1 MNFFERQATA
11 RRTSR
16 HWVILFIAAV
26 IAIVAAVDT
35 VIVTLLAVYRQNE
48 AGRYGAPAY
57 QSGDFGA
64 PLVWTSLIVLAVI
77 TIASLYKSS
86 VLRAGGGVVAR
97 AAGGQRVQRESQDAG
112 HKRLLNVV
120 EEMAIASGVP
130 MPEVYVL
137 EHETGIN
144 AFAAGHAPA
153 NAAIAVTRGAIDTL
167 SRSELQGVIAH
178 EFSHLLNGDM
188 RLNIRLMGLLFGIL
202 VIALAG
208 RFLLRV
214 GPRSGGKKN
223 GGAVAAIM
231 LTALAIMIIG
241 YVGLLFGR
249 LIQAAVARSRE
260 SLADASAVQFTR
272 DPLGLRGALVKIGAS
287 ESGSRIS
294 ETQTDEI
301 AHMLFAPGM
310 KRLFATHPPLIARL
324 RAIDPGFRE
333 SEFDAMR
340 KKLVAQVAER
350 TSIQEDDAV
359 QESSRERLNKI
370 VGATVGAAPLA
381 VSQLVGNPSPVHI
394 ATASAIFA
402 SLPEDIVQAAA
413 EVDPARGLFLALA
426 LDDDAEAQGRQLK
439 FIGVQMGTDI
449 EAAVRLWLPQARQLN
464 AAQRQPAL
472 LRLFPTLQR
481 MSPGDRAKLLVCLT
495 GLLQREGSMSI
506 EKYALRKLAQL
517 HLRESL
523 TVPPLPGRATL
534 DTNTDELALL
544 FSVLAQSGTDDPQAA
559 RLAYEAGLSSLLP
572 RTRPEFAAAS
582 NWPARMDAALNK
594 LDRLLPAAKELVVQ
608 ALMKTISHDGQLTV
622 QEGELLRI
630 VCATLHCPLPP
641 LVALAQ

>member
-16 HWVILFIAAV
+16 RWVFLFVLAV
-26 IAIVAAVDT
+26 TAIVAAVDT
-35 VIVTLLAVYRQNE
+35 VVITLLAMYRQNE
-48 AGRYGAPAY
+48 ADRYGLPDY
-57 QSGDFGA
+57 QQGDFGS
-64 PLVWTSLIVLAVI
+64 PLVLTSIVVVAVI
-77 TIASLYKSS
+77 AIASLYKSS
-86 VLRAGGGVVAR
+86 VLRAGGGVVAC
-97 AAGGQRVQRESQDAG
+97 AAGGQRVERGTHDAG

-153 NAAIAVTRGAIDTL
+153 NAAIAVTRGALDTL

-214 GPRSGGKKN
+214 GPRSGGRKN
-223 GGAVAAIM
+223 GGAIAAIM
-231 LTALAIMIIG
+231 LTAFAIMVIG

-272 DPLGLRGALVKIGAS
+272 DPLGLRGALVKIGAL
-287 ESGSRIS
+287 EAGSRIR
-294 ETQTDEI
+294 ETQSEEI

-310 KRLFATHPPLIARL
+310 SRLFATHPPLVSRL
-324 RAIDPGFRE
+324 QAIDPSFRE
-333 SEFDAMR
+333 SEFASMR
-340 KKLVAQVAER
+340 KQLALRAAAQAAES
-350 TSIQEDDAV
+350 TDEPEQ
-359 QESSRERLNKI
+359 SSRERLEKV
-370 VGATVGAAPLA
+370 VGVAIAAAPAA
-381 VSQLVGNPSPVHI
+381 VSQLVGNPSPAHI
-394 ATASAIFA
+394 ATAQKIFE
-402 SLPEDIVQAAA
+402 SLPDEVVQATA

-426 LDDDAEAQGRQLK
+426 LDDTAEAQTRQLK
-439 FIGVQMGTDI
+439 FIGVQLGPDV
-449 EAAVRLWLPQARQLN
+449 EASARQWLPMAGQLG

-472 LRLFPTLQR
+472 LRLFPTLNRLSQ
-481 MSPGDRAKLLVCLT
+481 GDRAKLLVCLT
-495 GLLQREGSMSI
+495 GLLQREGAMSF

-523 TVPPLPGRATL
+523 AIPPLPGRGTL
-534 DTNTDELALL
+534 DANAEELALL
-544 FSVLAQSGTDDPQAA
+544 FAILAQSGSNDPRIA
-559 RLAYEAGLSSLLP
+559 RQAYEAGLSSVLP
-572 RTRPEFAAAS
+572 RSRPAFAPPS
-582 NWPARMDAALNK
+582 NWPNRLDLALNK
-594 LDRLLPAAKELVVQ
+594 LDRLLPAAKELLVQ
-608 ALMKTISHDGQLTV
+608 ALVKTIAHDGKLTV

-641 LVALAQ
+641 LLASAS